1 MHKKFLKIFSK
12 LIQFHPSSPR
22 NSNHVSSSCENRF
35 SYLPW
40 WSDCSLWSKAKLRK
54 KKYRVVCFIR
64 RFDHCMSK
72 DSNKDDPIYKKAAEG
87 RNGCLK
93 KFVKNEKIENA
104 YGFATCL
111 YEWVKLHF
119 KRHWNVYKQN
129 PITTLSL

>member
-1 MHKKFLKIFSK
+1 MFPHPAKTD
-12 LIQFHPSSPR
+12 FHI
-22 NSNHVSSSCENRF
+22 CLDE
-35 SYLPW
+35 
-40 WSDCSLWSKAKLRK
+40 AIA
-54 KKYRVVCFIR
+54 VCFIR

-72 DSNKDDPIYKKAAEG
+72 YSNKDDQIYKKAAEG

-119 KRHWNVYKQN
+119 KRH
-129 PITTLSL
+129 